1 MTTETILKQYHH
13 PIFLTRLEVKEIFDL
28 SEHQL
33 IAWRRKYNW
42 RKAGH
47 KFLRADIEATLA
59 EFLQEEVV

>member
-1 MTTETILKQYHH
+1 MTHQKLLKQYH
-13 PIFLTRLEVKEIFDL
+13 PIFLSRDEVKEIFDI

-33 IAWRRKYNW
+33 ISWRRKYKW

-59 EFLQEEVV
+59 EFLQEEVA

>member
-1 MTTETILKQYHH
+1 MTHKKLLEQYH

-59 EFLQEEVV
+59 QFLQEEVV